1 MKNTLSDL
9 NNHLFAEMERLGDE
23 SLKGDALKDEI
34 GRADAI
40 TKVASEIINNGAL
53 ALKAEMAKQNSLSSD
68 TQLPAFLE
76 DKNGI

>member
-23 SLKGDALKDEI
+23 SLKGDDLKDEI

-76 DKNGI
+76 DKNGR